1 VIQVAESTVAVF
13 VIPAVALSTVHV
25 TGTPERRLPLA
36 SLTVAVNVVVAPA
49 APATN
54 PVADTVKTAMN

>member
-1 VIQVAESTVAVF
+1 MKGK
-13 VIPAVALSTVHV
+13 
-25 TGTPERRLPLA
+25 GTKTFKDTYFP
-36 SLTVAVNVVVAPA
+36 APA